1 MSYLR
6 KQQKNRITCN
16 LIEKILIV
24 LMIENFNKKK
34 DEIKII
40 KKDITKIAVIS
51 IEDTLLITIK

>member
-1 MSYLR
+1 
-6 KQQKNRITCN
+6 
-16 LIEKILIV
+16 
-24 LMIENFNKKK
+24 MIENFNKKK